1 MKKITLH
8 ENMTLKEFI
17 TFAKA
22 QPLGLF
28 TEEVRDM
35 LDVVRSGGSES
46 QATYRKLVD
55 AYLHVV
61 LIIVKHH
68 RGHGLDIVDLINAGI
83 QGLHRALELYDR
95 SNKILFFP
103 YSVYWIRKYIMV
115 AIAEN
120 NGIAA
125 AVRSGQTDT
134 EEFKALIG
142 SFNENNQRI
151 LHRIY
156 DLQ

>member
-17 TFAKA
+17 TLAKA
-22 QPLGLF
+22 QHLGLSA
-28 TEEVRDM
+28 EEMWDM
-35 LDVVRSGGSES
+35 LDVVRSGGSEA

-55 AYLHVV
+55 GHLDVV
-61 LIIVKHH
+61 LIIAKHN

-95 SNKILFFP
+95 SNKFLFFP
-103 YSVYWIRKYIMV
+103 NSVYWIRKFIMV
-115 AIAEN
+115 AEN

-151 LHRIY
+151 LRLIY
-156 DLQ
+156 NLQ